1 MTGGSQLRID
11 DSIVRKSES
20 LNLRELDDEGV
31 LYDAS
36 TKAMHVL
43 NRTALLV
50 WQLCD
55 TKEDAEGVAGEI
67 AGRYAAMARDVALRQ
82 GWTVRAQWIETEFPS
97 TVRGPRPTTN

>member
-1 MTGGSQLRID
+1 VTGGDQLRID

-20 LNLRELDDEGV
+20 LNLRELDGEGV

-55 TKEDAEGVAGEI
+55 SKENAEAVASEI
-67 AGRYAAMARDVALRQ
+67 VGRYDIPPEHALRDVMECLRLFEELSLM
-82 GWTVRAQWIETEFPS
+82 RRETS
-97 TVRGPRPTTN
+97 

>member
-1 MTGGSQLRID
+1 MRID

-67 AGRYAAMARDVALRQ
+67 AGRYGISTDDALRDVLLCLQRFQELNLMKRKNA
-82 GWTVRAQWIETEFPS
+82 
-97 TVRGPRPTTN
+97 

>member
-1 MTGGSQLRID
+1 MD
-11 DSIVRKSES
+11 DSIVHKADS
-20 LNLRELDDEGV
+20 LNLRELDGEGV

-55 TKEDAEGVAGEI
+55 TSNSAEEVARRIVEQYGISTEEALRDVLACLKQFRELNLMKREDA
-67 AGRYAAMARDVALRQ
+67 
-82 GWTVRAQWIETEFPS
+82 
-97 TVRGPRPTTN
+97 